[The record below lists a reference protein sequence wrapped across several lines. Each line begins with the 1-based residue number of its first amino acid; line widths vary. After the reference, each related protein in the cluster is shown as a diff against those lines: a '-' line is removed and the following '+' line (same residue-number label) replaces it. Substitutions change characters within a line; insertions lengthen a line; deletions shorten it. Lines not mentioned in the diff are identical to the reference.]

1 MKLEQQLPI
10 GLSTEKVRSRLAR
23 TIFLLCLISPLCSR
37 LVESQV
43 TPESGDLQSF
53 IASEHQR
60 GSVLTYTQSY
70 TDDQN
75 ERVSYAGTLYTGI
88 RLFKLDECQMIARV
102 AVEDRFSGRIG
113 HRSLGRVHYE
123 STGQLTDDT
132 VYEYRL
138 SLRDLSPDGI
148 QELRAVPAEM
158 NINTTFRCEEDRFCN
173 MYWIHITAPNNKITE
188 TRTVNSIQNL
198 DTKATSI
205 VLPMAS
211 QELAVQ
217 GAKRFRAAIR
227 ACSTNRT
234 DPE

>member
-1 MKLEQQLPI
+1 MKFERQLPI
-10 GLSTEKVRSRLAR
+10 NLSTQNGRSRFGR
-23 TIFLLCLISPLCSR
+23 TVFLLCLISPLCSR
-37 LVESQV
+37 LVDSQV
-43 TPESGDLQSF
+43 TPEGGDLQSF
-53 IASEHQR
+53 IASEQQR

-70 TDDQN
+70 SDDQN
-75 ERVSYAGTLYTGI
+75 ERVSYAGTLYTDI

-113 HRSLGRVHYE
+113 HRNFGRVHFE
-123 STGQLTDDT
+123 STGELTDDT

-138 SLRDLSPDGI
+138 SLRDISPDGI
-148 QELRAVPAEM
+148 HELRAVPAEM
-158 NINTTFRCEEDRFCN
+158 NINTTFRCEEDGFCN
-173 MYWIHITAPNNKITE
+173 LYWVHITAPDKKIAE
-188 TRTVNSIQNL
+188 TRTVNGIQNL
-198 DTKATSI
+198 DTQATSI

-217 GAKRFRAAIR
+217 GAKLFSAAIR

>member
-1 MKLEQQLPI
+1 MKSERQLPI
-10 GLSTEKVRSRLAR
+10 NLSTKKGRFRLGQ
-23 TIFLLCLISPLCSR
+23 TVFLLCLLSPFIFKT
-37 LVESQV
+37 VDPQV
-43 TPESGDLQSF
+43 TPGSGDLQSF
-53 IASEHQR
+53 IASEQQQ

-88 RLFKLDECQMIARV
+88 RLLKLDECQMIARV

-173 MYWIHITAPNNKITE
+173 LYWIHITAPNNKITE
-188 TRTVNSIQNL
+188 TRTVNAIRNL

-217 GAKRFRAAIR
+217 GAKLFSAAVR
-227 ACSTNRT
+227 ACSANR
-234 DPE
+234 PE

>member
-1 MKLEQQLPI
+1 
-10 GLSTEKVRSRLAR
+10 
-23 TIFLLCLISPLCSR
+23 
-37 LVESQV
+37 V
-43 TPESGDLQSF
+43 TPESGDLVSF
-53 IASEHQR
+53 IATEQQH

-88 RLFKLDECQMIARV
+88 RLFKLDECQMMARV
-102 AVEDRFSGRIG
+102 AVEDRFSGRIE
-113 HRSLGRVHYE
+113 HRTLGRIHFE
-123 STGQLTDDT
+123 STGELTDDT

-148 QELRAVPAEM
+148 RELRAVPAEM
-158 NINTTFRCEEDRFCN
+158 NIKTTFRCEEDSFCN
-173 MYWIHITAPNNKITE
+173 LYWVHVTAPDKKISE
-188 TRTVNSIQNL
+188 TRTVNGIQNL

-217 GAKRFRAAIR
+217 GAKLFSAAIR